1 MKSKASG
8 WVLTIART
16 LDSLGIDYKPLFWK
30 VGMDPNGLKSRNSR
44 YSETQVRG
52 LWQLAVRETRGM
64 NFGLKVAE
72 HIRPSTFDVVGYSMT
87 CSATLRE
94 AMHRFARFEKLISN
108 SATVTVF
115 ETPDT
120 LKVNFDFDMGGGTQP
135 VWQAVDTSLAGLVR
149 FISWIAGS
157 EIAPVAVYFRH
168 KGPQDLSEYQKFLT
182 CPIHFSC
189 DENSIIFTASD
200 MDRPILSAD
209 EQLASLL
216 DTVAINNMAEV
227 NERFAKRV
235 RDCLEVQVSEGQI
248 SRLRTAQLMNMT
260 ERTLLRRL
268 KGEGTTFQEV
278 LDKLRE
284 ELAYDYLLQ
293 PDMTIQKVSSLLG
306 FSEPSTF
313 SRAFKRW
320 TGHSPSVNLY
330 SQLTLTPSTIANNNN
345 HHH

>member
-8 WVLTIART
+8 WVLTIVRT
-16 LDSLGIDYKPLFWK
+16 LDSLGIDYNPLFRK
-30 VGMDPNGLKSRNSR
+30 VGMDPEALKSRNSR
-44 YSETQVRG
+44 YPENSVRR
-52 LWQLAVRETRGM
+52 LWQLAVKETRGM
-64 NFGLKVAE
+64 NLGLKVAE
-72 HIRPSTFDVVGYSMT
+72 HIRPCTFDVVGYSMT

-108 SATVTVF
+108 SATVTVS

-120 LKVNFDFDMGGGTQP
+120 LKVSFDFNMGGGTQP
-135 VWQAVDTSLAGLVR
+135 VWQAVDTSVAGLVR
-149 FISWIAGS
+149 FISWIAGD
-157 EIAPVAVYFRH
+157 EIVPVAVSFRH
-168 KGPQDLSEYQKFLT
+168 KGPQDLSEYRNFFV
-182 CPIHFSC
+182 CPIQFSC
-189 DENSIIFTASD
+189 SENCVIFRVAD

-216 DTVAINNMAEV
+216 DTVAISNMAEV
-227 NERFAKRV
+227 NERFAKQV
-235 RDCLEVQVSEGQI
+235 RHCLEVQVSDGRI

-268 KGEGTTFQEV
+268 KEEGTTFQEV

-284 ELAYDYLLQ
+284 ELAYDYLLR
-293 PDMTIQKVSSLLG
+293 PDITIQEVSMLLG

-320 TGHSPSVNLY
+320 TGHSPSMNLH
-330 SQLTLTPSTIANNNN
+330 SQPTMEPAPIAKNKS
-345 HHH
+345 HH

>member
-16 LDSLGIDYKPLFWK
+16 LDSLGIDHKPLFKK
-30 VGMDPNGLKSRNSR
+30 VGMDPEALKSRNSR
-44 YSETQVRG
+44 FSEQSVRR
-52 LWQLAVRETRGM
+52 LWQLAVLETKGM

-72 HIRPSTFDVVGYSMT
+72 QIRPSTFDVVGYSMT

-108 SATVTVF
+108 SATVKVT

-120 LKVNFDFDMGGGTQP
+120 LKVSFDFNMGGGTQP
-135 VWQAVDTSLAGLVR
+135 VWQAVDTSLAGLVH
-149 FISWIAGS
+149 FSSWIAGENITPITVS
-157 EIAPVAVYFRH
+157 LRH
-168 KGPQDLSEYQKFLT
+168 NRPQDLSEYRKFFA

-189 DENSIIFTASD
+189 SENSVVFRADD

-209 EQLASLL
+209 EELASLL
-216 DTVAINNMAEV
+216 DTVAISNMAEV

-235 RDCLEVQVSEGQI
+235 RHCLEVQVAGGEI
-248 SRLRTAQLMNMT
+248 SRCRTAQLMNMT

-268 KGEGTTFQEV
+268 KDEGTTFQEV
-278 LDKLRE
+278 LDKFRE
-284 ELAYDYLLQ
+284 ELAYDYLLRS
-293 PDMTIQKVSSLLG
+293 DMTIQEVSALLG
-306 FSEPSTF
+306 FSEASTF

-320 TGHSPSVNLY
+320 TGHSPSMNLH
-330 SQLTLTPSTIANNNN
+330 SQANSAARTVSGNKGTT
-345 HHH
+345 H